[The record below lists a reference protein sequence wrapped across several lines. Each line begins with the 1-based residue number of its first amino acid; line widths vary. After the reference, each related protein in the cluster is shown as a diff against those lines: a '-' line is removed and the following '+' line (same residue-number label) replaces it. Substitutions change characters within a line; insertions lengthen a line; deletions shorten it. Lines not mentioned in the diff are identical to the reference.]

1 MLAGAEVALLA
12 VRKGR
17 LNELAQEGRLGAAS
31 ARELREHPEHF
42 LATIRIGITVATT
55 TASVWAAMNFVVPA
69 SEALGRTGLALPTV
83 SRGAFF
89 LVIAALSYVLI
100 VLAELVPKSLALKWA
115 EAYALLVAGPV
126 LGLARLLRPLIWLLT
141 GSSNLLLR
149 PFHDRTTFT
158 ETRFSAEELRQLV
171 LEATRSGAVD
181 SRTGEMATRAL
192 DFGNLLARDVM
203 VPRNR
208 IHAIPHDA
216 SAEEVTRLIVE
227 EGHARMPVYRGS
239 LNNVIG
245 YIGARDVLAML
256 SEEQLIVLDDL
267 LRPAYFVP
275 ETVRAI
281 TVFQELQRRQMRLAI
296 VVDEHGAVC
305 GLITDEDLVEELVG
319 ELFSEQDSPEALV
332 QKEAEDTYLVK
343 GHTTIRELNR
353 SLGLE
358 LDETQSWT
366 TVAGLCLSLAG
377 QIPAKGAKLEA
388 SGGLRLEVMDA
399 SPHLVRQV
407 RVKLPRH
414 G

>member
-1 MLAGAEVALLA
+1 M
-12 VRKGR
+12 RKGR
-17 LNELAQEGRLGAAS
+17 LQELAQQGRWGAA
-31 ARELREHPEHF
+31 AAHELRAHPEQF
-42 LATIRIGITVATT
+42 LATIRIGITVAVT
-55 TASVWAAMNFVVPA
+55 TASVCAAVGFVEPL
-69 SEALGRTGLALPTV
+69 SGILEGLGLAVPV
-83 SRGAFF
+83 AARGALF

-100 VLAELVPKSLALKWA
+100 VAAELVPRSLALKWA
-115 EAYALLVAGPV
+115 EGYGLLVARPL
-126 LGLARLLRPLIWLLT
+126 LGLSKVLRPLSWLLA
-141 GSSNLLLR
+141 GSSNLMLR
-149 PFHDRTTFT
+149 PFHDSTTFT

-171 LEATRSGAVD
+171 HEATQAGAVD

-192 DFGNLLARDVM
+192 DFGTLLARDVM

-216 SAEEVTRLIVE
+216 CAEEVTRLIVE
-227 EGHARMPVYRGS
+227 EGHARMPVYKGS

-275 ETVRAI
+275 ETVKAI

-305 GLITDEDLVEELVG
+305 GLITDEDLIEELVG

-332 QKEAEDTYLVK
+332 QQEAEDVYLVK
-343 GHTTIRELNR
+343 GHATIRELNR

-358 LDETQSWT
+358 LDETQAWT

-388 SGGLRLEVMDA
+388 ADGLRLEVVDA

-407 RVKLPRH
+407 RVKLPRR